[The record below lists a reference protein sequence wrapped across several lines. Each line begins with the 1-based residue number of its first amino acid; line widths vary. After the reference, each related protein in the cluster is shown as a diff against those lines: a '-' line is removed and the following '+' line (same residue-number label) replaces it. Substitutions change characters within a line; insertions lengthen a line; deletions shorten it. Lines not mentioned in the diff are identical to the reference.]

1 MDNKSKQTGLAGIGI
16 MGKLFPGKSVRSII
30 LSLMAGLFLTTG
42 TYAQESKEAAMHRKA
57 ADLISQMTLDEK
69 IGMMMNSTPGVE
81 RLGIKP
87 YDWWNEAL
95 HGVARSGRATVFPEP
110 IGLGATFDPEIVK
123 KIGDIVSEEGRAKF
137 DKAREMEN
145 YSRFTGLTFWA
156 PNVNIFKD
164 PRWGRGMETYGE
176 DPFLTGTLGA
186 AYVKGIQGD
195 DPFYLKAAACA
206 KHFAVHSGP
215 ESVRHSF
222 NAVPSMKDLYE
233 TYLPAFEKLVKEADV
248 EVVMGAYN
256 RVFGESASGSEFLL
270 TDLLRDKWGFDG
282 HIVSD
287 CGAIDDI
294 FGGHHIAR
302 DAAEASAI
310 AIKAGLNLECG
321 SSFSSLKTAINRG
334 LISEADID
342 NALEPL
348 LMTQLKLGILFN
360 DPDCPYYGIPA
371 SVIGSAEHFA
381 VARQAAVESMVLLKN
396 DNNLLPLRK
405 DIRNVYVTGTAA
417 TDTYSMM
424 GNYYAISDH
433 YSTYLQGIVSKVSD
447 GTNVN
452 YKPAYTI
459 VPTKDV
465 NPGNYATAQ
474 AAQADYTIMFMGNNG
489 TTEGEE
495 SDAISSASVGDRLSI
510 DLPENQM
517 SFFRSVARMRRSNNH
532 LIVVLTGGSPINL
545 QEIAAGADAVI
556 MAWYPGQEGGDALAE
571 LLFGEKNF
579 SGRLPITFPISSQ
592 ELPDFSDYTM
602 KGRTYKYMTGN
613 TMYPFGYG
621 LSYGSSQYG
630 DLTILTKKPKLGKP
644 VDVEIPITNTG
655 NMERTETVQLYV
667 STPNAGQGAPY
678 SQLVAFE
685 RVTLKPGESHT
696 VHFTVTPDQ
705 MLEFQD
711 DGNTKLL
718 KGTYKITVGAASPTQ
733 RSEELG
739 IPLKSVSIK
748 L

>member
-1 MDNKSKQTGLAGIGI
+1 MT
-16 MGKLFPGKSVRSII
+16 VRSLI
-30 LSLMAGLFLTTG
+30 LSLTAGLFLTMG
-42 TYAQESKEAAMHRKA
+42 AFAQDAKEAAMHKKA

-69 IGMMMNSTPGVE
+69 ISMMMNSTPGVE

-95 HGVARSGRATVFPEP
+95 HGVARNGRATVFPEP
-110 IGLGATFDPEIVK
+110 IGLGATFDPDLVR
-123 KIGDIVSEEGRAKF
+123 KIGDIVSDEGRAKF
-137 DKAREMEN
+137 EKAREMEN
-145 YSRFTGLTFWA
+145 YNRYTGLTFWA
-156 PNVNIFKD
+156 PNVNIFRD

-176 DPFLTGTLGA
+176 DPFLTGTLGS

-215 ESVRHSF
+215 ESVRHSY
-222 NAVPSMKDLYE
+222 NALPSMKDLYE
-233 TYLPAFEKLVKEADV
+233 TYLPAFETLVKDADV
-248 EVVMGAYN
+248 EIVMGAYN
-256 RVFGESASGSEFLL
+256 RVFGESASGSTFLL
-270 TDLLRDKWGFDG
+270 TNLLREKWGFDG

-287 CGAIDDI
+287 CGAVDDI
-294 FGGHHIAR
+294 YGGHHIAK

-321 SSFSSLKTAINRG
+321 NSFRSLKTAIERG
-334 LISEADID
+334 LLTEDDID
-342 NALEPL
+342 EALEPL
-348 LMTQLKLGILFN
+348 LMTQLRLGILFD
-360 DPDCPYYGIPA
+360 DPDCPYYGIPT
-371 SVIGSAEHFA
+371 SVIGSAEHYA

-396 DNNLLPLRK
+396 DNDLLPLRK
-405 DIRNVYVTGTAA
+405 DIQNVYVTGTAA

-424 GNYYAISDH
+424 GNYFGISDH

-459 VPTKDV
+459 VPTRDV

-474 AAQADYTIMFMGNNG
+474 AAQADYTIMFLGNNG

-495 SDAISSASVGDRLSI
+495 SDAISSPSIGDRLNI
-510 DLPENQM
+510 DLPDNQL
-517 SFFRSVARMRRSNNH
+517 SFFRKVVEMRGSNNH
-532 LIVVLTGGSPINL
+532 LIVVVTGGSPVNL

-579 SGRLPITFPISSQ
+579 SGRLPITFPITSRA
-592 ELPDFSDYTM
+592 LPAFSDYTM
-602 KGRTYKYMTGN
+602 QGRTYKYMAGN

-630 DLTILTKKPKLGKP
+630 DLRLLTGKPKLGNP
-644 VDVEIPITNTG
+644 LEFEIPVTNTG
-655 NMERTETVQLYV
+655 NVERTETVQLYI
-667 STPNAGQGAPY
+667 STPNAGQGAPF
-678 SQLVAFE
+678 SQLKAFQ
-685 RVTLKPGESHT
+685 RITLRPGESRT
-696 VHFTVTPDQ
+696 VRFTVTPDQ
-705 MLEFQD
+705 MEEFAR
-711 DGNTKLL
+711 DGSTKLL
-718 KGTYKITVGAASPTQ
+718 KGTYKFTVGTAAPTQ

-739 IPLKSVSIK
+739 AALKSVSVK

>member
-1 MDNKSKQTGLAGIGI
+1 MTFRTL
-16 MGKLFPGKSVRSII
+16 I
-30 LSLMAGLFLTTG
+30 LSLTAGLFLTMG
-42 TYAQESKEAAMHRKA
+42 AYAQESKEAAMHKKA
-57 ADLISQMTLDEK
+57 VDLISQMTLDEK
-69 IGMMMNSTPGVE
+69 ISMMMNSTPGVE

-95 HGVARSGRATVFPEP
+95 HGVARNGRATVFPEP
-110 IGLGATFDPEIVK
+110 IGLGATFDPELVR
-123 KIGDIVSEEGRAKF
+123 KIGDIVSDEGRAKF
-137 DKAREMEN
+137 EKAREMEN
-145 YSRFTGLTFWA
+145 YNRYTGLTFWA
-156 PNVNIFKD
+156 PNVNIFRD

-176 DPFLTGTLGA
+176 DPYLTGTMGS

-222 NAVPSMKDLYE
+222 NALPNMKDLYE
-233 TYLPAFEKLVKEADV
+233 TYLPAFERLVKDADV

-256 RVFGESASGSEFLL
+256 RVFGESASGSTFLL
-270 TDLLRDKWGFDG
+270 TNLLREQWGFDG

-287 CGAIDDI
+287 CGAVDDI
-294 FGGHHIAR
+294 YGGHHIAK

-321 SSFSSLKTAINRG
+321 NSFRSLKTAIERG
-334 LISEADID
+334 LLTEADID
-342 NALEPL
+342 EALEPL

-371 SVIGSAEHFA
+371 SVIGSPEHYA

-396 DNNLLPLRK
+396 DNDLLPLRK
-405 DIRNVYVTGTAA
+405 DIMNVYVTGTAA

-424 GNYYAISDH
+424 GNYFGISDH
-433 YSTYLQGIVSKVSD
+433 YSTYLQGIVAKVSD

-459 VPTKDV
+459 VPTRDV

-474 AAQADYTIMFMGNNG
+474 AASADYTIMFMGNNG

-495 SDAISSASVGDRLSI
+495 SDAISSPSIGDRLNI
-510 DLPENQM
+510 DLPDNQL
-517 SFFRSVARMRRSNNH
+517 SFFREVVKMRSKNNH
-532 LIVVLTGGSPINL
+532 LIVVVTGGSPVNL

-579 SGRLPITFPISSQ
+579 SGRLPITFPISTYA
-592 ELPDFSDYTM
+592 LPPFSDYDM
-602 KGRTYKYMTGN
+602 RGRTYKYMTGN

-630 DLTILTKKPKLGKP
+630 DLKVVTSKPKLGSP
-644 VDVEIPITNTG
+644 IELEIPVTNTG
-655 NMERTETVQLYV
+655 KVDRTETVQLYV
-667 STPNAGQGAPY
+667 STPNAGQGAAF

-685 RVTLKPGESHT
+685 RVSLKPGESRN
-696 VHFTVTPDQ
+696 VRFTVTPEQ
-705 MLEFQD
+705 MREFQR
-711 DGNTKLL
+711 DGSTKLL
-718 KGTYKITVGAASPTQ
+718 KGTYKITVGAAAPTQ
-733 RSEELG
+733 RSQELDVL
-739 IPLKSVSIK
+739 LKSVSIK

>member
-1 MDNKSKQTGLAGIGI
+1 MTAKSL
-16 MGKLFPGKSVRSII
+16 I
-30 LSLMAGLFLTTG
+30 LSLTAGLFLTMG
-42 TYAQESKEAAMHRKA
+42 AFAQDAKEAAMHKKA

-69 IGMMMNSTPGVE
+69 ISMMMNSTPGVE

-95 HGVARSGRATVFPEP
+95 HGVARNGRATVFPEP
-110 IGLGATFDPEIVK
+110 IGLGATFDPDLVR
-123 KIGDIVSEEGRAKF
+123 KIGDIVSDEGRAKF
-137 DKAREMEN
+137 EKAREMEN
-145 YSRFTGLTFWA
+145 YNRYTGLTFWA
-156 PNVNIFKD
+156 PNVNIFRD

-176 DPFLTGTLGA
+176 DPFLTGTLGS

-215 ESVRHSF
+215 ESVRHSY
-222 NAVPSMKDLYE
+222 NALPSMKDLYE
-233 TYLPAFEKLVKEADV
+233 TYLPAFETLVKDADV
-248 EVVMGAYN
+248 EIVMGAYN
-256 RVFGESASGSEFLL
+256 RVFGESASGSTFLL
-270 TDLLRDKWGFDG
+270 TNLLREKWGFDG

-287 CGAIDDI
+287 CGAVDDI
-294 FGGHHIAR
+294 YGGHHIAK

-321 SSFSSLKTAINRG
+321 NSFRSLKTAIERG
-334 LISEADID
+334 LLTEDDID
-342 NALEPL
+342 EALEPL
-348 LMTQLKLGILFN
+348 LMTQLRLGILFD
-360 DPDCPYYGIPA
+360 DPDCPYYGIPT
-371 SVIGSAEHFA
+371 SVIGSAEHYA

-396 DNNLLPLRK
+396 DNDLLPLRK
-405 DIRNVYVTGTAA
+405 DIQNVYVTGTAA

-424 GNYYAISDH
+424 GNYFGISDH

-459 VPTKDV
+459 VPTRDV

-474 AAQADYTIMFMGNNG
+474 AAQADYTIMFLGNNG

-495 SDAISSASVGDRLSI
+495 SDAISSPSIGDRLNI
-510 DLPENQM
+510 DLPDNQL
-517 SFFRSVARMRRSNNH
+517 SFFRKVVEMRGSNNH
-532 LIVVLTGGSPINL
+532 LIVVVTGGSPVNL

-579 SGRLPITFPISSQ
+579 SGRLPITFPITSRA
-592 ELPDFSDYTM
+592 LPAFSDYTM
-602 KGRTYKYMTGN
+602 QGRTYKYMAGN

-630 DLTILTKKPKLGKP
+630 DLRLLTGKPKLGNP
-644 VDVEIPITNTG
+644 LEFEIPVTNTG
-655 NMERTETVQLYV
+655 NVERTETVQLYI
-667 STPNAGQGAPY
+667 STPNAGQGAPF
-678 SQLVAFE
+678 SQLKAFQ
-685 RVTLKPGESHT
+685 RVTLRPGESRT
-696 VHFTVTPDQ
+696 VRFTVTPDQ
-705 MLEFQD
+705 MEEFAR
-711 DGNTKLL
+711 DGSTKLL
-718 KGTYKITVGAASPTQ
+718 KGTYKFTVGTAAPTQ

-739 IPLKSVSIK
+739 AALKSVSVK

>member
-1 MDNKSKQTGLAGIGI
+1 MTFRTL
-16 MGKLFPGKSVRSII
+16 I
-30 LSLMAGLFLTTG
+30 LSLTAGLFLTMG
-42 TYAQESKEAAMHRKA
+42 AYAQESKEAAMHKKA
-57 ADLISQMTLDEK
+57 VDLISQMTLDEK
-69 IGMMMNSTPGVE
+69 ISMMMNSTPGVE

-95 HGVARSGRATVFPEP
+95 HGVARNGRATVFPEP
-110 IGLGATFDPEIVK
+110 IGLGATFDPELVR
-123 KIGDIVSEEGRAKF
+123 KIGDTVSDEGRAKF
-137 DKAREMEN
+137 EKAREMEN
-145 YSRFTGLTFWA
+145 YNRYTGLTFWA
-156 PNVNIFKD
+156 PNVNIFRD

-176 DPFLTGTLGA
+176 DPYLTGTMGS

-222 NAVPSMKDLYE
+222 NALPNMKDLYE
-233 TYLPAFEKLVKEADV
+233 TYLPAFERLVKDADV

-256 RVFGESASGSEFLL
+256 RVFGESASGSTFLL
-270 TDLLRDKWGFDG
+270 TNLLREQWGFDG

-287 CGAIDDI
+287 CGAVDDI
-294 FGGHHIAR
+294 YGGHHIAK

-321 SSFSSLKTAINRG
+321 NSFRSLKTAIERG
-334 LISEADID
+334 LLTEADID
-342 NALEPL
+342 EALEPL

-371 SVIGSAEHFA
+371 SVIGSPEHYA

-396 DNNLLPLRK
+396 DNDLLPLRK
-405 DIRNVYVTGTAA
+405 DIMNVYVTGTAA

-424 GNYYAISDH
+424 GNYFGISDH
-433 YSTYLQGIVSKVSD
+433 YSTYLQGIVAKVSD

-459 VPTKDV
+459 VPTRDV

-474 AAQADYTIMFMGNNG
+474 AASADYTIMFMGNNG

-495 SDAISSASVGDRLSI
+495 SDAISSPSIGDRLNI
-510 DLPENQM
+510 DLPDNQL
-517 SFFRSVARMRRSNNH
+517 SFFREVVKMRSKNNH
-532 LIVVLTGGSPINL
+532 LIVVVTGGSPVNL

-579 SGRLPITFPISSQ
+579 SGRLPITFPISTYA
-592 ELPDFSDYTM
+592 LPPFSDYDM
-602 KGRTYKYMTGN
+602 RGRTYKYMTGN

-630 DLTILTKKPKLGKP
+630 DLKVVTSKPKLGSP
-644 VDVEIPITNTG
+644 IELEIPVTNTG
-655 NMERTETVQLYV
+655 KVDRTETVQLYV
-667 STPNAGQGAPY
+667 STPNAGQGAAF

-685 RVTLKPGESHT
+685 RVSLKPGESRN
-696 VHFTVTPDQ
+696 VRFTVTPEQ
-705 MLEFQD
+705 MREFQR
-711 DGNTKLL
+711 DGSTKLL
-718 KGTYKITVGAASPTQ
+718 KGTYKITVGAAAPTQ
-733 RSEELG
+733 RSQELDV
-739 IPLKSVSIK
+739 PLKSVSIK

>member
-1 MDNKSKQTGLAGIGI
+1 MTLKSLLLPLA
-16 MGKLFPGKSVRSII
+16 
-30 LSLMAGLFLTTG
+30 AGLLLATG
-42 TYAQESKEAAMHRKA
+42 AYAQESKEAAMHRKA
-57 ADLISQMTLDEK
+57 AELIARMTLDEK

-95 HGVARSGRATVFPEP
+95 HGVARNGRATVFPEP
-110 IGLGATFDPEIVK
+110 IGLGATFDPELVR
-123 KIGDIVSEEGRAKF
+123 KIGDIVSDEGRAKF
-137 DKAREMEN
+137 DKAREMKN

-156 PNVNIFKD
+156 PNVNIFRD

-176 DPFLTGTLGA
+176 DPFLTGTLGS

-206 KHFAVHSGP
+206 KHYAVHSGP
-215 ESVRHSF
+215 ESTRHSY

-233 TYLPAFEKLVKEADV
+233 TYLPAFEKLVKDANV

-256 RVFGESASGSEFLL
+256 RVFGDSASGSKFLL
-270 TDLLRDKWGFDG
+270 MDILRDKWGFDG
-282 HIVSD
+282 HVVSD
-287 CGAIDDI
+287 CGAVDDI
-294 FGGHHIAR
+294 YGGHHIAR

-321 SSFSSLKTAINRG
+321 NSFYALKDAIERG
-334 LISEADID
+334 LLTEADID
-342 NALEPL
+342 KALEPL
-348 LMTQLKLGILFN
+348 LMTQLRLGILFD

-371 SVIGSAEHFA
+371 SVIGSADHYA
-381 VARQAAVESMVLLKN
+381 TARQAAVESMVLLKN
-396 DNNLLPLRK
+396 DGGLLPLRK
-405 DIRNVYVTGTAA
+405 DIQNVYVTGTAA

-424 GNYYAISDH
+424 GNYYGISDH

-447 GTNVN
+447 GTNVS

-459 VPTKDV
+459 VPTRDV

-495 SDAISSASVGDRLSI
+495 SDAISSPSIGDRLSI
-510 DLPENQM
+510 DLPENQL
-517 SFFRSVARMRRSNNH
+517 SFFRSVVRMRRSNNH

-571 LLFGEKNF
+571 LLFGERNF
-579 SGRLPITFPISSQ
+579 SGRLPITFPITSDT
-592 ELPDFSDYTM
+592 LPAFDDYTM
-602 KGRTYKYMTGN
+602 EGRTYKYMSGN

-630 DLTILTKKPKLGKP
+630 ELTMLTRKPKLGQP
-644 VDVEIPITNTG
+644 VEVEIPVTNTG
-655 NMERTETVQLYV
+655 GVERTETVQLYV
-667 STPNAGQGAPY
+667 STPNAGAGAPF
-678 SQLVAFE
+678 SQLSAFE
-685 RVTLKPGESHT
+685 RVTLRPGENRT
-696 VHFTVTPDQ
+696 LRFTVTPEQ
-705 MLEFQD
+705 MKEFQA
-711 DGNTKLL
+711 DGNAKLL
-718 KGTYKITVGAASPTQ
+718 KGTYRITVGTAAPGA

-739 IPLKSVSIK
+739 ATLKSVSFK

>member
-1 MDNKSKQTGLAGIGI
+1 MTLKSLLLPLA
-16 MGKLFPGKSVRSII
+16 
-30 LSLMAGLFLTTG
+30 AGLLLTAG
-42 TYAQESKEAAMHRKA
+42 AFAQESKEAAMHRKA
-57 ADLISQMTLDEK
+57 AEVIARMTLDEK

-95 HGVARSGRATVFPEP
+95 HGVARNGRATVFPEP
-110 IGLGATFDPEIVK
+110 IGLGATFDPELVR
-123 KIGDIVSEEGRAKF
+123 KIGDIVSDEGRAKF
-137 DKAREMEN
+137 DRARAMKN
-145 YSRFTGLTFWA
+145 YSRYTGLTFWA
-156 PNVNIFKD
+156 PNVNIFRD

-176 DPFLTGTLGA
+176 DPFLTGTLGS

-206 KHFAVHSGP
+206 KHYAVHSGP
-215 ESVRHSF
+215 ESTRHSY

-256 RVFGESASGSEFLL
+256 RVFGDSASGSKFLL
-270 TDLLRDKWGFDG
+270 MDILRDKWGFDG
-282 HIVSD
+282 HVVSD
-287 CGAIDDI
+287 CGAVDDI
-294 FGGHHIAR
+294 YGGHHIAR

-321 SSFSSLKTAINRG
+321 NSFYALKDAIERG
-334 LISEADID
+334 LLTEADID
-342 NALEPL
+342 KALEPL
-348 LMTQLKLGILFN
+348 LMTQLRLGILFD

-371 SVIGSAEHFA
+371 SVIGSADHYA
-381 VARQAAVESMVLLKN
+381 TARQAAVESMVLLKN
-396 DNNLLPLRK
+396 DGGLLPLRK
-405 DIRNVYVTGTAA
+405 DIQNVYVTGTAA
-417 TDTYSMM
+417 TDTYAMM
-424 GNYYAISDH
+424 GNYFGISDH
-433 YSTYLQGIVSKVSD
+433 YSTYLQGIVSMVSD

-459 VPTKDV
+459 VPTRDV

-474 AAQADYTIMFMGNNG
+474 AAQADYTIMFLGNNG

-495 SDAISSASVGDRLSI
+495 SDAISSPSIGDRLSI
-510 DLPENQM
+510 DLPENQL
-517 SFFRSVARMRRSNNH
+517 SFFRSVVRMRRSNNH

-571 LLFGEKNF
+571 LLFGDRNF
-579 SGRLPITFPISSQ
+579 SGRLPITFPITSDT
-592 ELPDFSDYTM
+592 LPAFDDYTM
-602 KGRTYKYMTGN
+602 EGRTYKYMSGN

-630 DLTILTKKPKLGKP
+630 ELTMLTRKPKLGQP
-644 VDVEIPITNTG
+644 VEVEIPVTNTG
-655 NMERTETVQLYV
+655 RVERTETVQLYV
-667 STPNAGQGAPY
+667 STPNAGAGAPF
-678 SQLVAFE
+678 SQLSAFE
-685 RVTLKPGESHT
+685 RVTLRPGESRT
-696 VHFTVTPDQ
+696 LRFTVTPEQ
-705 MLEFQD
+705 MKEFQA
-711 DGNTKLL
+711 DGNAKLL
-718 KGTYKITVGAASPTQ
+718 KGTYRITVGTAAPGA

-739 IPLKSVSIK
+739 ATLKSVSFK

>member
-1 MDNKSKQTGLAGIGI
+1 MTFRTL
-16 MGKLFPGKSVRSII
+16 I
-30 LSLMAGLFLTTG
+30 LSLTAGLFLTMG
-42 TYAQESKEAAMHRKA
+42 AYAQESKEAAMHKKA
-57 ADLISQMTLDEK
+57 VDLISQMTLDEK
-69 IGMMMNSTPGVE
+69 ISMMMNSTPGVE

-95 HGVARSGRATVFPEP
+95 HGVARNGRATVFPEP
-110 IGLGATFDPEIVK
+110 IGLGATFDPELVR
-123 KIGDIVSEEGRAKF
+123 KIGDIVSDEGRAKF
-137 DKAREMEN
+137 EKAREMEN
-145 YSRFTGLTFWA
+145 YNRYTGLTFWA
-156 PNVNIFKD
+156 PNVNIFRD

-176 DPFLTGTLGA
+176 DPYLTGTMGS

-222 NAVPSMKDLYE
+222 NALPNMKDLYE
-233 TYLPAFEKLVKEADV
+233 TYLPAFERLVKDADV

-256 RVFGESASGSEFLL
+256 RVFGESASGSTFLL
-270 TDLLRDKWGFDG
+270 TNLLREQWGFDG

-287 CGAIDDI
+287 CGAVDDI
-294 FGGHHIAR
+294 YGGHHIAK

-321 SSFSSLKTAINRG
+321 NSFRSLKTAIERG
-334 LISEADID
+334 LLTEADID
-342 NALEPL
+342 EALEPL

-371 SVIGSAEHFA
+371 SVIGSPEHYA

-396 DNNLLPLRK
+396 DNDLLPLRK
-405 DIRNVYVTGTAA
+405 DIMNVYVTGTAA

-424 GNYYAISDH
+424 GNYFGISDH
-433 YSTYLQGIVSKVSD
+433 YSTYLQGIVAKVSD

-459 VPTKDV
+459 VPTRDV

-474 AAQADYTIMFMGNNG
+474 AASADYTIMFMGNNG

-495 SDAISSASVGDRLSI
+495 SDAISSPSIGDRLNI
-510 DLPENQM
+510 DLPDNQL
-517 SFFRSVARMRRSNNH
+517 SFFREVVKMRSKNNH
-532 LIVVLTGGSPINL
+532 LIVVVTGGSPVNL

-579 SGRLPITFPISSQ
+579 SGRLPITFPISTYA
-592 ELPDFSDYTM
+592 LPPFSDYDM
-602 KGRTYKYMTGN
+602 RGRTYKYMTGN

-630 DLTILTKKPKLGKP
+630 DLKVVTSKPKLGSP
-644 VDVEIPITNTG
+644 IELEIPVTNTG
-655 NMERTETVQLYV
+655 KVERTETVQLYV
-667 STPNAGQGAPY
+667 STPNAGQGAAF

-685 RVTLKPGESHT
+685 RVSLKPGESRT
-696 VHFTVTPDQ
+696 VRFTVTPDQ
-705 MLEFQD
+705 MREFQR
-711 DGNTKLL
+711 DGSTKLL
-718 KGTYKITVGAASPTQ
+718 KGTYKITAGAAAPTQ
-733 RSEELG
+733 RSQELDV
-739 IPLKSVSIK
+739 PLKSVSIK

>member
-1 MDNKSKQTGLAGIGI
+1 MNI
-16 MGKLFPGKSVRSII
+16 KLLSI
-30 LSLMAGLFLTTG
+30 SLMAGLTLTAG
-42 TYAQESKEAAMHRKA
+42 AFAQESKEAAMHRKA
-57 ADLISQMTLDEK
+57 AEIISQMTLEEK

-95 HGVARSGRATVFPEP
+95 HGVARNGRATVFPEP
-110 IGLGATFDPEIVK
+110 IGLGATFDPELVRQ
-123 KIGDIVSEEGRAKF
+123 IGDIVSDEGRAKF
-137 DKAREMEN
+137 EKAREAGN
-145 YSRFTGLTFWA
+145 YSRYTGLTFWA
-156 PNVNIFKD
+156 PNVNIFRD

-176 DPFLTGTLGA
+176 DPYLTGTLGS
-186 AYVKGIQGD
+186 AYVKGIQGE

-215 ESVRHSF
+215 ESTRHSY
-222 NAVPSMKDLYE
+222 NAVPSQKDLYE
-233 TYLPAFEKLVKEADV
+233 TYLPAFERLVKDADV

-256 RVFGESASGSEFLL
+256 RVFGESASGSKFLL
-270 TDLLRDKWGFDG
+270 TDLLRDEWGFDG
-282 HIVSD
+282 HVVSD

-294 FGGHHIAR
+294 YGGHHIAP

-321 SSFSSLKTAINRG
+321 ISFYALKDAVERG
-334 LISEADID
+334 LLTEADID
-342 NALEPL
+342 KALEPL
-348 LMTQLKLGILFN
+348 LMTQLRLGIIY
-360 DPDCPYYGIPA
+360 DEPDCPYYGVPA

-396 DNNLLPLRK
+396 DGDLLPLRK
-405 DIRNVYVTGTAA
+405 DIQNVYVTGTAA

-424 GNYYAISDH
+424 GNYYGISDH
-433 YSTYLQGIVSKVSD
+433 YSTYLQGIVAKVSD

-459 VPTKDV
+459 VPTRDV
-465 NPGNYATAQ
+465 NPGNFATAQ

-495 SDAISSASVGDRLSI
+495 SDAISSPSIGDRLSI
-510 DLPENQM
+510 DLPENQLA
-517 SFFRSVARMRRSNNH
+517 FFRNVVRMRRANNH
-532 LIVVLTGGSPINL
+532 LIVVLTGGSPVNL

-579 SGRLPITFPISSQ
+579 SGRLPITFPISSDL
-592 ELPDFSDYTM
+592 LPAFDDYTM
-602 KGRTYKYMTGN
+602 EGRTYKYMTDN

-621 LSYGSSQYG
+621 LSYGSCQYG
-630 DLTILTKKPKLGKP
+630 ELSLLSRKPKLGQA
-644 VDVEIPITNTG
+644 VELEIPVSNTG
-655 NMERTETVQLYV
+655 SLKRTETVQLYV
-667 STPNAGQGAPY
+667 STPNAGAGAPI

-685 RVTLKPGESHT
+685 RVTLHPGESRT
-696 VHFTVTPDQ
+696 LHFTVTPEQ
-705 MLEFQD
+705 MKEFQQ
-711 DGNTKLL
+711 DGSARQL
-718 KGTYKITVGAASPTQ
+718 KGSYTITAGTAAPTA

-739 IPLKSVSIK
+739 ATLRSVSFK

>member
-1 MDNKSKQTGLAGIGI
+1 MTFRTL
-16 MGKLFPGKSVRSII
+16 I
-30 LSLMAGLFLTTG
+30 LSLTAGLFLTMG
-42 TYAQESKEAAMHRKA
+42 AYAQESKEAAMHKKA
-57 ADLISQMTLDEK
+57 VDLISQMTLDEK
-69 IGMMMNSTPGVE
+69 ISMMMNSTPGVE

-95 HGVARSGRATVFPEP
+95 HGVARNGRATVFPEP
-110 IGLGATFDPEIVK
+110 IGLGATFDPELVR
-123 KIGDIVSEEGRAKF
+123 KIGDIVSDEGRAKF
-137 DKAREMEN
+137 EKAREMEN
-145 YSRFTGLTFWA
+145 YNRYTGLTFWA
-156 PNVNIFKD
+156 PNVNIFRD

-176 DPFLTGTLGA
+176 DPYLTGTMGS

-222 NAVPSMKDLYE
+222 NALPNMKDLYE
-233 TYLPAFEKLVKEADV
+233 TYLPAFERLVKDADV

-256 RVFGESASGSEFLL
+256 RVFGESASGSTFLL
-270 TDLLRDKWGFDG
+270 TNLLREQWGFDG

-287 CGAIDDI
+287 CGAVDDI
-294 FGGHHIAR
+294 YGGHHIAK

-321 SSFSSLKTAINRG
+321 NSFRSLKTAIERG
-334 LISEADID
+334 LLTEADID
-342 NALEPL
+342 EALEPL

-371 SVIGSAEHFA
+371 SVIGSPEHYA

-396 DNNLLPLRK
+396 DNDLLPLRK
-405 DIRNVYVTGTAA
+405 DIMNVYVTGTAA

-424 GNYYAISDH
+424 GNYFGISDH
-433 YSTYLQGIVSKVSD
+433 YSTYLQGIVAKVSD

-459 VPTKDV
+459 VPTRDV
-465 NPGNYATAQ
+465 NPGNFATAQ
-474 AAQADYTIMFMGNNG
+474 AASADYTIMFMGNNG

-495 SDAISSASVGDRLSI
+495 SDAISSPSIGDRLNI
-510 DLPENQM
+510 DLPDNQL
-517 SFFRSVARMRRSNNH
+517 SFFREVVKMRTKNNH
-532 LIVVLTGGSPINL
+532 LIVVVTGGSPVNL
-545 QEIAAGADAVI
+545 QEIAESADAVI

-579 SGRLPITFPISSQ
+579 SGRLPITFPISTYA
-592 ELPDFSDYTM
+592 LPPFSDYDM
-602 KGRTYKYMTGN
+602 RGRTYKYMTGN

-630 DLTILTKKPKLGKP
+630 DLKVVTSKPKLGSP
-644 VDVEIPITNTG
+644 IELEIPVTNTG
-655 NMERTETVQLYV
+655 KVDRTETVQLYV
-667 STPNAGQGAPY
+667 STPNAGQGAAF

-685 RVTLKPGESHT
+685 RVSLKPGESRN
-696 VHFTVTPDQ
+696 VRFTVTPEQ
-705 MLEFQD
+705 MREFQR
-711 DGNTKLL
+711 DGSTKLL
-718 KGTYKITVGAASPTQ
+718 KGTYKITVSAAAPTQ
-733 RSEELG
+733 RSQELDV
-739 IPLKSVSIK
+739 PLKSVSIK

>member
-1 MDNKSKQTGLAGIGI
+1 MTAKSL
-16 MGKLFPGKSVRSII
+16 I
-30 LSLMAGLFLTTG
+30 LSLTAGLFLTMG
-42 TYAQESKEAAMHRKA
+42 AFAQDAKEAAMHKKA

-69 IGMMMNSTPGVE
+69 ISMMMNSTPGVE

-95 HGVARSGRATVFPEP
+95 HGVARNGRATVFPEP
-110 IGLGATFDPEIVK
+110 IGLGATFDPDLVR
-123 KIGDIVSEEGRAKF
+123 KIGDIVSDEGRAKF
-137 DKAREMEN
+137 EKAREMEN
-145 YSRFTGLTFWA
+145 YNRYTGLTFWA
-156 PNVNIFKD
+156 PNVNIFRD

-176 DPFLTGTLGA
+176 DPFLTGTLGS

-215 ESVRHSF
+215 ESVRHSY
-222 NAVPSMKDLYE
+222 NALPSMKDLYE
-233 TYLPAFEKLVKEADV
+233 TYLPAFEKLVKDADV
-248 EVVMGAYN
+248 EIVMGAYN
-256 RVFGESASGSEFLL
+256 RVFGESASGSTFLL
-270 TDLLRDKWGFDG
+270 TNLLREKWGFDG

-287 CGAIDDI
+287 CGAVDDI
-294 FGGHHIAR
+294 YGGHHIAK

-321 SSFSSLKTAINRG
+321 NSFRSLKTAIERG
-334 LISEADID
+334 LLTEDDID
-342 NALEPL
+342 EALEPL
-348 LMTQLKLGILFN
+348 LMTQLRLGILFD

-371 SVIGSAEHFA
+371 SVIGSAEHYA

-396 DNNLLPLRK
+396 DNDLLPLRK
-405 DIRNVYVTGTAA
+405 DIQNVYVTGTAA

-424 GNYYAISDH
+424 GNYFGISDH

-459 VPTKDV
+459 VPTRDV

-474 AAQADYTIMFMGNNG
+474 AAQADYTIMFLGNNG

-495 SDAISSASVGDRLSI
+495 SDAISSPSIGDRLSI
-510 DLPENQM
+510 DLPDNQL
-517 SFFRSVARMRRSNNH
+517 SFFRKVVEMRGKNNH
-532 LIVVLTGGSPINL
+532 LIVVVTGGSPVNL

-579 SGRLPITFPISSQ
+579 SGRLPITFPISSRA
-592 ELPDFSDYTM
+592 LPAFSDYTM
-602 KGRTYKYMTGN
+602 QGRTYKYMAGN

-630 DLTILTKKPKLGKP
+630 DLRLLTGKPKLGNP
-644 VDVEIPITNTG
+644 LEFEIPVTNTG
-655 NMERTETVQLYV
+655 NVERTETVQLYI
-667 STPNAGQGAPY
+667 STPNAGQGAPF
-678 SQLVAFE
+678 SQLKAFQ
-685 RVTLKPGESHT
+685 RVTLRPGETRT
-696 VHFTVTPDQ
+696 VRFTVTRDQ
-705 MLEFQD
+705 MEEFAR
-711 DGNTKLL
+711 DGSTKLL
-718 KGTYKITVGAASPTQ
+718 KGNYKFTVGTAAPTQ

-739 IPLKSVSIK
+739 ATLKSVSVK

>member
-1 MDNKSKQTGLAGIGI
+1 MNIRILY
-16 MGKLFPGKSVRSII
+16 
-30 LSLMAGLFLTTG
+30 LSLTAGMLLATG
-42 TYAQESKEAAMHRKA
+42 AVAQEPKEAAMHKKA
-57 ADLISQMTLDEK
+57 ARIISEMTLGEK
-69 IGMMMNSTPGVE
+69 ISMMMNSTPGVK

-95 HGVARSGRATVFPEP
+95 HGVARNGRATVFPEP
-110 IGLGATFDPEIVK
+110 IGLGATFNPTLVRT
-123 KIGDIVSEEGRAKF
+123 IGDIVSDEGRAKF
-137 DKAREMEN
+137 EKAREAGN
-145 YSRFTGLTFWA
+145 YSRYTGLTFWA
-156 PNVNIFKD
+156 PNVNIFRD

-222 NAVPSMKDLYE
+222 DAVPSQRDLYE
-233 TYLPAFEKLVKEADV
+233 TYLPAFERLVKEADV

-256 RVFGESASGSEFLL
+256 RVFGESASGSKFLL
-270 TDLLRDKWGFDG
+270 TDLLRGEWGFDG
-282 HIVSD
+282 HVVSD
-287 CGAIDDI
+287 CGAVDDI
-294 FGGHHIAR
+294 FGGHRIAA

-321 SSFSSLKTAINRG
+321 NSFHSLKTAIDRG
-334 LISEADID
+334 LLTEADID
-342 NALEPL
+342 KALEPL
-348 LMTQLKLGILFN
+348 LMTQLRLGILYD

-371 SVIGSAEHFA
+371 SVVGSAEHYA

-396 DNNLLPLRK
+396 DHDLLPLRK
-405 DIRNVYVTGTAA
+405 DIQNVYVTGTAA

-424 GNYYAISDH
+424 GNYYGISDH
-433 YSTYLQGIVSKVSD
+433 YSTYLQGIVSMVSD

-452 YKPAYTI
+452 YKPAYTL
-459 VPTKDV
+459 VPTRDV
-465 NPGNYATAQ
+465 NPGNFATAQ

-495 SDAISSASVGDRLSI
+495 SDAISSPSIGDRLSI
-510 DLPENQM
+510 DLPENQLK
-517 SFFRSVARMRRSNNH
+517 FFREVARTRSSNNH

-545 QEIAAGADAVI
+545 KEIAAGADAVI

-579 SGRLPITFPISSQ
+579 SGRLPITFPVSSDL
-592 ELPDFSDYTM
+592 LPAFDDYTM
-602 KGRTYKYMTGN
+602 QGRTYKYMTDN

-621 LSYGSSQYG
+621 LSYGSCQYG
-630 DLTILTKKPKLGKP
+630 ELSLLTRKPKAGQS
-644 VDVEIPITNTG
+644 VEVEIPVSNTG
-655 NMERTETVQLYV
+655 SVERTETVQLYV
-667 STPNAGQGAPY
+667 STPNALAGAPR

-685 RVTLKPGESHT
+685 RITLQPGESRT
-696 VHFTVTPDQ
+696 VHFTVQPEQ
-705 MLEFQD
+705 MKEFQQ
-711 DGNTKLL
+711 DGSARLV
-718 KGTYKITVGAASPTQ
+718 KGSYTITAGTAAPTP

-739 IPLKSVSIK
+739 AVLRSISFK

>member
-1 MDNKSKQTGLAGIGI
+1 MTFRTL
-16 MGKLFPGKSVRSII
+16 I
-30 LSLMAGLFLTTG
+30 LSLTAGLFLTMG
-42 TYAQESKEAAMHRKA
+42 AYAQESKEAAMHKKA
-57 ADLISQMTLDEK
+57 VDLISQMTLDEK
-69 IGMMMNSTPGVE
+69 ISMMMNSTPGVE

-95 HGVARSGRATVFPEP
+95 HGVARNGRATVFPEP
-110 IGLGATFDPEIVK
+110 IGLGATFDPELVR
-123 KIGDIVSEEGRAKF
+123 KIGDIVSDEGRAKF
-137 DKAREMEN
+137 EKAREMEN
-145 YSRFTGLTFWA
+145 YNRYTGLTFWA
-156 PNVNIFKD
+156 PNVNIFRD

-176 DPFLTGTLGA
+176 DPYLTGTMGS

-222 NAVPSMKDLYE
+222 NALPNMKDLYE
-233 TYLPAFEKLVKEADV
+233 TYLPAFERLVKDADV

-256 RVFGESASGSEFLL
+256 RVFGESASGSTFLL
-270 TDLLRDKWGFDG
+270 TNLLREQWGFDG

-287 CGAIDDI
+287 CGAVDDI
-294 FGGHHIAR
+294 YGGHHIAK

-321 SSFSSLKTAINRG
+321 NSFRSLKTAIERG
-334 LISEADID
+334 LLTEADID
-342 NALEPL
+342 EALEPL

-371 SVIGSAEHFA
+371 SVIGSPEHYA

-396 DNNLLPLRK
+396 DNDLLPLRK
-405 DIRNVYVTGTAA
+405 DIMNVYVTGTAA

-424 GNYYAISDH
+424 GNYFGISDH
-433 YSTYLQGIVSKVSD
+433 YSTYLQGIVAKVSD

-459 VPTKDV
+459 VPTRDV

-474 AAQADYTIMFMGNNG
+474 AASADYTIMFMGNNG

-495 SDAISSASVGDRLSI
+495 SDAISSPSIGDRLNI
-510 DLPENQM
+510 DLPDNQL
-517 SFFRSVARMRRSNNH
+517 SFFREVVKMRSKNNH
-532 LIVVLTGGSPINL
+532 LIVVVTGGSPVNL

-579 SGRLPITFPISSQ
+579 SGRLPITFPISTYA
-592 ELPDFSDYTM
+592 LPPFSDYDM
-602 KGRTYKYMTGN
+602 RGRTYKYMTGN

-630 DLTILTKKPKLGKP
+630 DLKVVTSKPKLGSP
-644 VDVEIPITNTG
+644 IELEIPVTNTG
-655 NMERTETVQLYV
+655 KVDRTETVQLYV
-667 STPNAGQGAPY
+667 STPNAGQGAAL

-685 RVTLKPGESHT
+685 RVSLKPGESRN
-696 VHFTVTPDQ
+696 VRFTVTPEQ
-705 MLEFQD
+705 MREFQR
-711 DGNTKLL
+711 DGSTKLL
-718 KGTYKITVGAASPTQ
+718 KGTYKITVGAAAPTQ
-733 RSEELG
+733 RSQELDV
-739 IPLKSVSIK
+739 PLKSVSIK

>member
-1 MDNKSKQTGLAGIGI
+1 MTARTL
-16 MGKLFPGKSVRSII
+16 I
-30 LSLMAGLFLTTG
+30 LSLTAGLFLTMG
-42 TYAQESKEAAMHRKA
+42 AFAQDSKEAAMHKKA

-69 IGMMMNSTPGVE
+69 ISMMMNSTPGVE

-95 HGVARSGRATVFPEP
+95 HGVARNGRATVFPEP
-110 IGLGATFDPEIVK
+110 IGLGATFDPDLVR
-123 KIGDIVSEEGRAKF
+123 KIGDIVSDEGRAKF
-137 DKAREMEN
+137 EKAREMEN
-145 YSRFTGLTFWA
+145 YNRYTGLTFWA
-156 PNVNIFKD
+156 PNVNIFRD

-176 DPFLTGTLGA
+176 DPFLTGTLGS

-215 ESVRHSF
+215 ESVRHSY
-222 NAVPSMKDLYE
+222 NALPSMKDLYE
-233 TYLPAFEKLVKEADV
+233 TYLPAFEKLVKDADV
-248 EVVMGAYN
+248 EIVMGAYN
-256 RVFGESASGSEFLL
+256 RVFGESASGSTFLL
-270 TDLLRDKWGFDG
+270 TNLLRETWGFDG

-287 CGAIDDI
+287 CGAVDDI
-294 FGGHHIAR
+294 YGGHHIAK

-321 SSFSSLKTAINRG
+321 NSFRSLKTAIERG
-334 LISEADID
+334 LLTEDDID
-342 NALEPL
+342 KALEPL
-348 LMTQLKLGILFN
+348 LMTQLRLGILFN
-360 DPDCPYYGIPA
+360 DPDCPYYGIPT
-371 SVIGSAEHFA
+371 SVIGSAEHYA

-405 DIRNVYVTGTAA
+405 DIQNVYVTGTAA

-424 GNYYAISDH
+424 GNYFGISDH

-459 VPTKDV
+459 VPTRDV
-465 NPGNYATAQ
+465 NPGNFATAQ
-474 AAQADYTIMFMGNNG
+474 AAQADYTIMFLGNNG

-495 SDAISSASVGDRLSI
+495 SDAISSPSIGDRLSI
-510 DLPENQM
+510 DLPDNQL
-517 SFFRSVARMRRSNNH
+517 SFFRQVVEMRSKNNH
-532 LIVVLTGGSPINL
+532 LIVVVTGGSPVNL

-571 LLFGEKNF
+571 LIFGEKNF
-579 SGRLPITFPISSQ
+579 SGRLPVTFPISTRA
-592 ELPDFSDYTM
+592 LPAFSDYTM
-602 KGRTYKYMTGN
+602 QGRTYKYMAGN

-621 LSYGSSQYG
+621 LSYGSSQFG
-630 DLTILTKKPKLGKP
+630 DLSVLTKKPKLGNP
-644 VDVEIPITNTG
+644 IEFEIPVTNTG
-655 NMERTETVQLYV
+655 NVERTETVQLYV
-667 STPNAGQGAPY
+667 STPNAGQGAPF
-678 SQLVAFE
+678 SQLKAFQ
-685 RVTLKPGESHT
+685 RVTLRPGETRT

-705 MLEFQD
+705 MEEFAR
-711 DGNTKLL
+711 DGSTKLL
-718 KGTYKITVGAASPTQ
+718 KGNYKFTVGAAAPTH

-739 IPLKSVSIK
+739 VPLKSVSIK

>member
-1 MDNKSKQTGLAGIGI
+1 MTARTL
-16 MGKLFPGKSVRSII
+16 I
-30 LSLMAGLFLTTG
+30 LSLTAGLFLTMG
-42 TYAQESKEAAMHRKA
+42 AFAQDSKAAAMHKKA

-69 IGMMMNSTPGVE
+69 ISMMMNSTPGVE

-95 HGVARSGRATVFPEP
+95 HGVARNGRATVFPEP
-110 IGLGATFDPEIVK
+110 IGLGATFDPDLVR
-123 KIGDIVSEEGRAKF
+123 KIGDIVSDEGRAKF
-137 DKAREMEN
+137 EKAREMEN
-145 YSRFTGLTFWA
+145 YNRYTGLTFWA
-156 PNVNIFKD
+156 PNVNIFRD

-176 DPFLTGTLGA
+176 DPFLTGTLGS

-222 NAVPSMKDLYE
+222 NALPSMKDLYE
-233 TYLPAFEKLVKEADV
+233 TYLPAFEKLVKDADV

-256 RVFGESASGSEFLL
+256 RVFGESASGSTFLL
-270 TDLLRDKWGFDG
+270 TNLLRETWGFDG

-287 CGAIDDI
+287 CGAVDDI
-294 FGGHHIAR
+294 YGGHHIAK

-321 SSFSSLKTAINRG
+321 NSFRSLKTAIERG
-334 LISEADID
+334 LLTEDDID
-342 NALEPL
+342 KALEPL
-348 LMTQLKLGILFN
+348 LMTQLRLGILFN

-371 SVIGSAEHFA
+371 SVIGSAEHYA

-396 DNNLLPLRK
+396 DNDLLPLRK
-405 DIRNVYVTGTAA
+405 DIQNVYVTGTAA

-424 GNYYAISDH
+424 GNYFGISDH

-459 VPTKDV
+459 VPTRDV

-474 AAQADYTIMFMGNNG
+474 AAQADYTIMFLGNNG

-495 SDAISSASVGDRLSI
+495 SDAISSPSIGDRLSI
-510 DLPENQM
+510 DLPDNQL
-517 SFFRSVARMRRSNNH
+517 SFFRKVVEMRGKNNH
-532 LIVVLTGGSPINL
+532 LIVVVTGGSPINL

-579 SGRLPITFPISSQ
+579 SGRLPITFPISTRA
-592 ELPDFSDYTM
+592 LPAFSDYTM
-602 KGRTYKYMTGN
+602 QGRTYKYMAGN

-621 LSYGSSQYG
+621 LSYGSSQFG
-630 DLTILTKKPKLGKP
+630 DLSVLTKKPKLGNP
-644 VDVEIPITNTG
+644 IEFEIPVTNTG
-655 NMERTETVQLYV
+655 NVERTETVQFYV
-667 STPNAGQGAPY
+667 STPNAGQGAPF
-678 SQLVAFE
+678 SQLKAFQ
-685 RVTLKPGESHT
+685 RITLRPGETRT

-705 MLEFQD
+705 MEEFAR
-711 DGNTKLL
+711 DGSTKLL
-718 KGTYKITVGAASPTQ
+718 KGNYKFTVGAAAPTH

-739 IPLKSVSIK
+739 VPLKSVSVK